1 MIRFF
6 LACAATVLPGALFAQ
21 NNNQQNAAGA
31 YATFS
36 EGRLVHDVT
45 RDGKKGLEVHHK
57 IRVVGMLGRE
67 VEVACYFYYANGTAL
82 KDTNQAFHTVTGE
95 VSVGEKQPVQ
105 YADATF
111 NDFTLFIPHTELHA
125 PDGTHDMKT
134 NCEAFDAGRSLGKSV
149 GWLTFTLRQGGAA
162 LGNNLGNVNN
172 AAKIARFGAGSMK
185 HDVFKDGVKGL
196 EIHHPLTASGMLGRE
211 LEVTCF
217 FYYEGGDPLKDFNQR
232 YYTLNGNVS
241 VMDKVTVNYAEA
253 NWADFTHFIPYDE
266 LHLSPGKT
274 DLKLNCEAF
283 DAGVSIGKSDWL
295 HLWYTK

>member
-1 MIRFF
+1 MLRFF
-6 LACAATVLPGALFAQ
+6 VLCAATVLPGAVFAQ
-21 NNNQQNAAGA
+21 NNNNQQNAAGA
-31 YATFS
+31 YAQFS
-36 EGRLVHDVT
+36 EGQLNHDVT
-45 RDGKKGLEVHHK
+45 RDGKKGLEVQHK
-57 IRVVGMLGRE
+57 IRVVGMLGKE

-82 KDTNQAFHTVTGE
+82 KDTNQVYHTVTGE
-95 VSVGEKQPVQ
+95 VSVGEKHQVQ

-111 NDFTLFIPHTELHA
+111 EQFKLFIPHLELHA
-125 PDGTHDMKT
+125 PDGKHDMKT
-134 NCEAFDAGRSLGKSV
+134 NCEAFDAGRSLGKS
-149 GWLTFTLRQGGAA
+149 GWLTFTLRQGAA
-162 LGNNLGNVNN
+162 ALGNVNN
-172 AAKIARFGAGSMK
+172 AAKSATFGKGSMK

-196 EIHHPLTASGMLGRE
+196 EIHHPLTVKGMLSRE

-241 VMDKVTVNYAEA
+241 VMDKVTVNYVDA

-274 DLKLNCEAF
+274 DLKIQCEAF
-283 DAGVSIGKSDWL
+283 DQGQSIGRSDWL